1 MDNAPNAGT
10 TNTTPDSLVQVVA
23 TVENTT
29 WVMPADN
36 AEFTLNADATIPEIV
51 FEFRTEATGPY
62 QWSWAISWDA
72 KKSGLRERARGTT
85 VLRAY
90 SDTGAFSSTE
100 KRWTLNFGE
109 GKVLGGKLAVSVKIG
124 EIIIKRNIK
133 IKGQNPVVTDLHAFI
148 DTLENSSGLKKLL
161 AHESFNKQFINL
173 DGEPIVSFDQ
183 GYGMAQMTNPA
194 PDYTTTWSW
203 KENVKAGSDLF
214 QTKREQA
221 IRHLSQQG
229 TYTDEMVERE
239 AIALWNGGYY
249 YKWDDTTSSWVRKY
263 NHLCDSTTGNIGWNM
278 NNPTNA
284 GQTEEQLHNRD
295 QPTYASG
302 SSGQSAEH
310 AWVYSGLCY
319 ADNVHGE

>member
-1 MDNAPNAGT
+1 MENAQNSGT
-10 TNTTPDSLVQVVA
+10 TNNTPDSLVLVVA
-23 TVENTT
+23 TAENTT
-29 WVMPADN
+29 WVTPPDN

-51 FEFRTEATGPY
+51 FEFNTEAAGPY
-62 QWSWAISWDA
+62 QWSWDISWNA
-72 KKSGLRERARGTT
+72 KQSGLRESARGKT
-85 VLRAY
+85 VLRTY
-90 SDTGAFSSTE
+90 SDAGEFSSIE
-100 KRWTLNFGE
+100 KKWAVNFGE
-109 GKVLGGKLAVSVKIG
+109 GKILGGDLVVSVEIG
-124 EIIIKRNIK
+124 ELTIKRSIK

-148 DTLENSSGLKKLL
+148 DSLENSSGLEKLL
-161 AHESFNKQFINL
+161 AHESYNKHFINR
-173 DGEPIVSFDQ
+173 DGEPVVSFDQ

-203 KENVKAGSDLF
+203 KENVKAGRDLF

-221 IRHLSQQG
+221 IRHLSQHG
-229 TYTDEMVERE
+229 TYTNEMVERE

-249 YKWDDTTSSWVRKY
+249 YRWDDTTSVWVRKY
-263 NHLCDSTTGNIGWNM
+263 NHLCDTTTGNIGWNM

-284 GQTEEQLHNRD
+284 GQTEVQLHNRD

-319 ADNVHGE
+319 ADKVYGK